1 MLILVHHLILII
13 ANNKYFALLERDTFG
28 INESFGAPEKKFSVN
43 FSRPKTQFCLGLHY
57 KGDSSYLFLDG
68 KGIYKFKANHGNANF
83 STRFCLGI
91 ISDGLLSLEKY
102 LCEEMYTILES
113 ITILMISLTY

>member
-68 KGIYKFKANHGNANF
+68 NANF